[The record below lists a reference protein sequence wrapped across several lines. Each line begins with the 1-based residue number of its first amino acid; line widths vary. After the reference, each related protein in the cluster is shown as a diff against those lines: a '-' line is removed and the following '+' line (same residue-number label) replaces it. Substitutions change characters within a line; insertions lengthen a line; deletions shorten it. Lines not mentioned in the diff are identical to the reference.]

1 MPQYLLS
8 AEAVKLRFMNAIDEP
23 YLTTRELAE
32 LLRIKE
38 RKVYDMATHGDV
50 PCVRVVGKLLFPRA
64 EIMQWIDASRS
75 GPQAMA
81 ELSLPPTVL
90 GSHDPLLDWALR
102 ESGSGLAAF
111 LDGSADG
118 LQRMASHEG
127 VACATH
133 IHEAEGWNVATVKS
147 QFEHQNVVLIEFAQR
162 VRGLI
167 VAADNPLEINDV
179 ASLSGHRLARRQSSA
194 ASQQLFEQLRD
205 DAGIAEDSVKL
216 FADCARTEDELG
228 MQVFD
233 GHVDVAFGLQSVAS
247 RLRLGFV
254 PLLEER
260 FDLLVWRQA
269 WFEPPFQKLLSFM
282 DSDVFREKA
291 ARLGGYDI
299 SGLGR
304 VHFNAR

>member
-1 MPQYLLS
+1 MPQFLLN
-8 AEAVKLRFMNAIDEP
+8 AGPVKLRTMNAIEEP

-64 EIMQWIDASRS
+64 DIMQWIDASRS
-75 GPQAMA
+75 GPQTLA
-81 ELSLPPTVL
+81 EVSLPPTVL

-118 LQRMASHEG
+118 LQRMASQEG

-133 IHEAEGWNVATVKS
+133 IHEEDGWNVATVKS
-147 QFEHQNVVLIEFAQR
+147 QFEHRNVVLVEFAQR

-167 VAADNPLEINDV
+167 VAADNPLKITDM
-179 ASLSGHRLARRQSSA
+179 ASLAGHRLARRQGSA
-194 ASQQLFEQLRD
+194 ASQQLFEQLRAE
-205 DAGIAEDSVKL
+205 AGLSEDSVKSL
-216 FADCARTEDELG
+216 DDCARTEDELG

-233 GHVDVAFGLQSVAS
+233 GHADVAFGLQSVAT

-254 PLLEER
+254 PQLEER

-269 WFEPPFQKLLSFM
+269 WFEPPFQALLRFM
-282 DSDVFREKA
+282 DSEVFREKA
-291 ARLGGYDI
+291 AKLGGYDI
-299 SGLGR
+299 SNLGR
-304 VHFNAR
+304 VHYNAP

>member
-1 MPQYLLS
+1 
-8 AEAVKLRFMNAIDEP
+8 MNAIDEP

-75 GPQAMA
+75 GPQTAA
-81 ELSLPPTVL
+81 EVSLPPTVL

-118 LQRMASHEG
+118 LQRMAALEG

-133 IHEAEGWNVATVKS
+133 IHEEDGWNVATVKS
-147 QFEHQNVVLIEFAQR
+147 RFEHRNVVLVEFAQR

-167 VAADNPLEINDV
+167 VAGDNPLQLSDM
-179 ASLSGHRLARRQSSA
+179 ASLAGHRVARRQSSA
-194 ASQQLFEQLRD
+194 ASQQLFEQLLAEAGVAD
-205 DAGIAEDSVKL
+205 DAVSRFD
-216 FADCARTEDELG
+216 DCARTEDELG

-247 RLRLGFV
+247 RLRLGFL
-254 PLLEER
+254 PQLEER

-269 WFEPPFQKLLSFM
+269 WFEPPFQALLRFM
-282 DSDVFREKA
+282 ESDAFRDKA

-299 SGLGR
+299 SNLGR

>member
-1 MPQYLLS
+1 M
-8 AEAVKLRFMNAIDEP
+8 KAIDEP

-50 PCVRVVGKLLFPRA
+50 PCVRVVGKLLFPRN

-75 GPQAMA
+75 GPQTAA
-81 ELSLPPTVL
+81 EVSLPPTVL

-111 LDGSADG
+111 FDGSADG
-118 LQRMASHEG
+118 LARMAALQG
-127 VACATH
+127 VACGTH
-133 IHEAEGWNVATVKS
+133 IHEAEEWNVATVKA
-147 QFEHQNVVLIEFAQR
+147 QFEHRGVVLVEFAR
-162 VRGLI
+162 RIRGLI
-167 VAADNPLEINDV
+167 VAADNPLGLIDM
-179 ASLSGHRLARRQSSA
+179 ASLAGRRAARRQAGA
-194 ASQQLFEQLRD
+194 ASQQLFEQQLLE
-205 DAGIAEDSVKL
+205 AGVAAESVML
-216 FADCARTEDELG
+216 YEDRARTEDELG

-233 GHVDVAFGLQSVAS
+233 GHVDVAFGLQSVAT

-254 PLLEER
+254 PQLEER

-269 WFEPPFQKLLSFM
+269 WFEPPFQTLLNFM
-282 DSDVFREKA
+282 SSEAFRDKA
-291 ARLGGYDI
+291 AKLGGYDI
-299 SGLGR
+299 TRLGQ

>member
-1 MPQYLLS
+1 
-8 AEAVKLRFMNAIDEP
+8 MNAIDEP

-64 EIMQWIDASRS
+64 EIMRWIDASRS
-75 GPQAMA
+75 GPQATM
-81 ELSLPPTVL
+81 ETSLPPTVL

-133 IHEAEGWNVATVKS
+133 IHESEGWNVDTVKAR
-147 QFEHQNVVLIEFAQR
+147 FEHQDVVLVEFAQR
-162 VRGLI
+162 HRGLI
-167 VAADNPLEINDV
+167 VAAGNPLGLTDM
-179 ASLSGHRLARRQSSA
+179 ASLAGHRLARRQSSA
-194 ASQQLFEQLRD
+194 ASQQLFEQLLA
-205 DAGIAEDSVKL
+205 DAGVAEDAVKL
-216 FADCARTEDELG
+216 FEDCARTEDELG

-233 GHVDVAFGLQSVAS
+233 GHVDVAFGLKSVAS
-247 RLRLGFV
+247 RLRLEFL
-254 PLLEER
+254 PQLEER

-269 WFEPPFQKLLSFM
+269 WFEPPFQTLLSFM
-282 DSDVFREKA
+282 ASDAFREKA
-291 ARLGGYDI
+291 AKLGGYDI
-299 SGLGR
+299 SNLGR